1 MRILKIREMVL
12 GEGEAKICVPI
23 VEERE
28 EAILAAAEKAALSG
42 ADCIEWR
49 MDFYRADLSG
59 SPAGREEPEI
69 FAGIAGRIRERIGE
83 TPLLL
88 TLRSEDQGGRSSLSK
103 ESLLRFQEQLIACL
117 QRGEAD
123 ILDVEHPFRQARGE
137 AYRILARK
145 AKEKGIYLL
154 LSQHF
159 CSGTP
164 SEEEIEAY
172 LRQAHEGEADI
183 VKLAV
188 MPHSKEEVR
197 RLKCTVKRF
206 CAEKDR
212 KPMII
217 IAMSDIGRESR
228 IFPRRFFSDLTFAC
242 IGKPSA
248 PGQVELSELKTLL
261 YPSLSAYGIIK
272 KETRK
277 QNRGSSEK
285 DEVFPLS

>member
-1 MRILKIREMVL
+1 MRALKIRGMVL
-12 GEGEAKICVPI
+12 GEGGAKICVPI
-23 VEERE
+23 AEESK
-28 EAILAAAEKAALSG
+28 EAILAAAERAALSG

-49 MDFYRADLSG
+49 MDFYRGDPSG
-59 SPAGREEPEI
+59 SPAGREEPEV

-83 TPLLL
+83 TPLMM
-88 TLRSEDQGGRSSLSK
+88 TLRSEDQGGRSSLSQ
-103 ESLLRFQEQLIACL
+103 ESLLCFQEKLIACL

-123 ILDVEHPFRQARGE
+123 ILDLEHPVRQAQRE
-137 AYRILARK
+137 RCRILARK

-159 CSGTP
+159 FSGTP
-164 SEEEIEAY
+164 SEEEIREY

-188 MPHSKEEVR
+188 MPRGEEEVR
-197 RLKCTVKRF
+197 RLEKAVAGF
-206 CAEKDR
+206 CAERER

-242 IGKPSA
+242 LGRPSA

-261 YPSLSAYGIIK
+261 YPSL
-272 KETRK
+272 
-277 QNRGSSEK
+277 
-285 DEVFPLS
+285 